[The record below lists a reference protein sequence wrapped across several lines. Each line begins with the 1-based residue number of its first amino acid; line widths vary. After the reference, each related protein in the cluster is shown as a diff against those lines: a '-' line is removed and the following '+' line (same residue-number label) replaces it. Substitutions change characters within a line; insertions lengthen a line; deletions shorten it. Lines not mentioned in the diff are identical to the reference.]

1 MTILRFQAELQVCL
15 NGLKVAMSSFAES
28 EAVFNDRVAS
38 AGLDDG
44 ILKALNDAG
53 FKTLSKFAF
62 SSSYTPGAVDESP
75 FVKTI
80 TDILKGDANLS
91 ELASFRRLLHEAFSL
106 VTAAEEVHT
115 RKLTQPERAD
125 LYSCQVKRLNGLC
138 LKGPLE
144 PSDALIDVFCSI
156 YELNRLRFVP
166 WEKYTAKDT
175 ELEKESKPEHM
186 FSLDASGKLN
196 IASKK
201 TDVSADTSTE
211 ILLQFAL
218 QRRGLSMDQ
227 ANLLEYNIH
236 QQWVDR
242 VIKMRLTPPPHGYQ
256 MTSFRQLLDAD
267 KKLFEELCDATRA
280 GVQVTAEG
288 RPLDKCFVECMN
300 RSEVVHLLQPLP
312 SKRSDGGLSDKV
324 FLERPSPYR
333 VPGGKGKGKGKMK
346 GKGKDSAKMPL
357 TLVQAGC
364 RARTNAGDP
373 ICFGYNLGT
382 CNLQVNRGRCDRGFH
397 VCAIPKCGKHHPFS
411 QCNAKKEAGS

>member
-1 MTILRFQAELQVCL
+1 
-15 NGLKVAMSSFAES
+15 MSSFAES
-28 EAVFNDRVAS
+28 EAVFKDRVTS
-38 AGLDDG
+38 AGLDGD

-62 SSSYTPGAVDESP
+62 SSSYTPGAVDETP

-80 TDILKGDANLS
+80 KDILKRDANLS

-106 VTAAEEVHT
+106 VTAEMKQQLERSEEVHT

-125 LYSCQVKRLNGLC
+125 LYSRQVQRPNGLC

-144 PSDALIDVFCSI
+144 PSDALIDDFCSV
-156 YELNRLRFVP
+156 YESNRLRFVP

-175 ELEKESKPEHM
+175 ELEKDRRPEHK
-186 FSLDASGKLN
+186 FSLDASGKLK
-196 IASKK
+196 IESKK
-201 TDVSADTSTE
+201 ADVSAVTSTE
-211 ILLQFAL
+211 ILLQFAV

-236 QQWVDR
+236 QKWVDR
-242 VIKMRLTPPPHGYQ
+242 VIKIRLTPAPHGYQ
-256 MTSFRQLLDAD
+256 MTSFRQILDAD

-300 RSEVVHLLQPLP
+300 RSEVVHLLQLLP
-312 SKRSDGGLSDKV
+312 SKHVDNVFQDKLV
-324 FLERPSPYR
+324 PDRPSPYP
-333 VPGGKGKGKGKMK
+333 VPGVKGKGKGKTK
-346 GKGKDSAKMPL
+346 GKGKDNAKMPW

-382 CNLQVNRGRCDRGFH
+382 CNLPVNRGRCDRGFH
-397 VCAIPKCGKHHPFS
+397 VCAVPKCGKHHPFS

>member
-1 MTILRFQAELQVCL
+1 M
-15 NGLKVAMSSFAES
+15 
-28 EAVFNDRVAS
+28 
-38 AGLDDG
+38 
-44 ILKALNDAG
+44 
-53 FKTLSKFAF
+53 
-62 SSSYTPGAVDESP
+62 PG
-75 FVKTI
+75 T
-80 TDILKGDANLS
+80 
-91 ELASFRRLLHEAFSL
+91 
-106 VTAAEEVHT
+106 
-115 RKLTQPERAD
+115 
-125 LYSCQVKRLNGLC
+125 Y
-138 LKGPLE
+138 PL

-156 YELNRLRFVP
+156 YESNRLRFVP

-186 FSLDASGKLN
+186 FSLDASGKLK
-196 IASKK
+196 IESKK

-236 QQWVDR
+236 QKWVDR

-256 MTSFRQLLDAD
+256 LTSFRQILDAD
-267 KKLFEELCDATRA
+267 KKLFEELCDATRS

-288 RPLDKCFVECMN
+288 RPLDNCFMVCMN

-312 SKRSDGGLSDKV
+312 SKQTDGSVADKIFVERS
-324 FLERPSPYR
+324 SPYSYSL
-333 VPGGKGKGKGKMK
+333 PGGKGKGKGKTK

-373 ICFGYNLGT
+373 ICFGFNLGT
-382 CNLQVNRGRCDRGFH
+382 CNLTVNRGRCERGFH

-411 QCNAKKEAGS
+411 QCNARKETGS